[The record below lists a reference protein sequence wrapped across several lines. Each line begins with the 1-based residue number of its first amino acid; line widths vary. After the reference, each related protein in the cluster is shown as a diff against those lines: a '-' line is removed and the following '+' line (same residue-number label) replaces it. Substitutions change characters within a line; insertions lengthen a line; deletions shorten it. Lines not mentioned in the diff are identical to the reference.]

1 MKTTIILPER
11 PKIIKKEE
19 NRAIF
24 EIKNCFPGYGLTLG
38 NALRRILLSSLPG
51 AAVTAVKIE
60 GVNHEFSTIP
70 NVLEDVIQIILNLKQ
85 IRFKLHSQEPIV
97 LTLKTKGEKKVK
109 ASDIKLNPDVEII
122 NKDAHIATLTDK
134 KSELKMEIEVDSG
147 LGYMPAEQRTKGKL
161 SIGSIAI
168 DAIFSPVRK
177 VNCEVEN
184 MRIGNRTDFNKLR
197 IDIKTDGSISP
208 EEAFQ
213 EAAQILVNQFSRFV
227 EEKKKPA
234 VIAKR
239 KPIIISESKKVGATK
254 KSIKKKKK

>member
-85 IRFKLHSQEPIV
+85 IRFKLHSQEPMV
-97 LTLKTKGEKKVK
+97 LTLKAKGEKKVK

-147 LGYMPAEQRTKGKL
+147 LGYVPAEQRTKGKL

-213 EAAQILVNQFSRFV
+213 KAAQILVNQFSRFI

-239 KPIIISESKKVGATK
+239 KPIVKPESKKVRATK
-254 KSIKKKKK
+254 KPIKKKKK

>member
-1 MKTTIILPER
+1 MKTTIMLPEQ

-24 EIKNCFPGYGLTLG
+24 EIKNCFPGYGLTLS
-38 NALRRILLSSLPG
+38 NAFRRILLSSLPG

-97 LTLKTKGEKKVK
+97 LILKEKGEKEVR
-109 ASDIKLNPDVEII
+109 ASDIKSNPDVEII
-122 NKDAHIATLTDK
+122 NKNAHIATLTDK
-134 KSELKMEIEVDSG
+134 KAELKMEIEVDSG
-147 LGYMPAEQRTKGKL
+147 LGYVLAEQRIKGKL
-161 SIGSIAI
+161 SIGSIAV
-168 DAIFSPVRK
+168 DAIFSPVKK

-208 EEAFQ
+208 EQAFQ
-213 EAAQILVNQFSRFV
+213 KAAQILVNQFSRFV
-227 EEKKKPA
+227 GEKKKPI
-234 VIAKR
+234 VITKR
-239 KPIIISESKKVGATK
+239 KPTVMATRKSWSSKETY
-254 KSIKKKKK
+254 